1 MRFSKVEALLRGH
14 RTVSVPAGL
23 LLVFAGVDLLFN
35 PPKGQ
40 FIELFGIPFLAAGLS
55 VLALVFRRRDAFV
68 AGEVRRTLGSRLI
81 ERLTLRGWLVRY
93 LPAMAI
99 AIIALDLAY
108 NLAVFGEISIGTE
121 DTAVLLFAVAMFAYP
136 LVPAGYERERDF
148 VLLFIGVLIA
158 ILVLPLLLA
167 RLYYQD
173 FERSVDIYSW
183 TALAPQTAW
192 TLNLLGVPAEVRAFP
207 WTTAPAVAFVTQ
219 GGTQLTVIITTSCS
233 GIYSFGI
240 FASAFVA
247 FVLTEYERFEPRVF
261 VLLGLGF
268 LTSYVANILRM
279 VMIVLFGVYSATPE
293 ASLQNMLVAHS
304 NLGWI
309 IFLGW
314 ITLFWAIV
322 FRFFV
327 RRPGPAP
334 KPEPRKRGVLC
345 GICGDVLTPALP
357 GYRCECGKFYHVA
370 CAATVEQ
377 CPRCHRRMKVG
388 EASGLP
394 ASL

>member
-1 MRFSKVEALLRGH
+1 MRFSEVEAFLRRH
-14 RTVSVPAGL
+14 RTVSVLAGL
-23 LLVFAGVDLLFN
+23 LLVFTGVDLLFN

-40 FIELFGIPFLAAGLS
+40 LIELFGIPFLAAGLS
-55 VLALVFRRRDAFV
+55 VLALVFRRGDAFV

-81 ERLTLRGWLVRY
+81 DRLTLRRRIVPF
-93 LPAMAI
+93 LPAAAI
-99 AIIALDLAY
+99 AIIAMDLAY
-108 NLAVFGEISIGTE
+108 NLLVFGGLSIGTE
-121 DTAVLLFAVAMFAYP
+121 DTAVLLFAAAMFAYP
-136 LVPAGYERERDF
+136 LVPADFGRERDF
-148 VLLFIGVLIA
+148 VLLFMGVFIA
-158 ILVLPLLLA
+158 ILVVPLLLA
-167 RLYYQD
+167 RVYYQD
-173 FERSVDIYSW
+173 LERSVDIYSW

-192 TLNLLGVPAEVRAFP
+192 TLNLLGVPARAEAFP
-207 WTTAPAVAFVTQ
+207 WTTAPGVTFVTQ
-219 GGTQLTVIITTSCS
+219 GGVQLTVIITTACS

-247 FVLTEYERFEPRVF
+247 FVLTEYERLEPRVF

-268 LTSYVANILRM
+268 VTAYVANILRM

-304 NLGWI
+304 NLGWV

-345 GICGDVLTPALP
+345 GICEDVLTRALP

-370 CAATVEQ
+370 CAATVEE
-377 CPRCHRRMKVG
+377 CPRCRRRMPRG
-388 EASGLP
+388 ASP
-394 ASL
+394 APGS

>member
-1 MRFSKVEALLRGH
+1 MRFSKVEALLRRH
-14 RTVSVPAGL
+14 RTVSVLAGL

-40 FIELFGIPFLAAGLS
+40 FIEFFGIPFLVAGLA

-81 ERLTLRGWLVRY
+81 DRLTFGRRIVPF
-93 LPAMAI
+93 LPAAAI
-99 AIIALDLAY
+99 AIITMDLAY
-108 NLAVFGEISIGTE
+108 NLLVFGGLSIGTE
-121 DTAVLLFAVAMFAYP
+121 DTAVLLFAAALFVYP
-136 LVPAGYERERDF
+136 LVPAGFGRERDF
-148 VLLFIGVLIA
+148 VLLFMGVFIA
-158 ILVLPLLLA
+158 ILVVPLLLA

-173 FERSVDIYSW
+173 LERSVDIYSW

-192 TLNLLGVPAEVRAFP
+192 TLNLLGVPARVEAFP
-207 WTTAPAVAFVTQ
+207 WTTAPGVTFATQ
-219 GGTQLTVIITTSCS
+219 SGAQLTVIITTACS

-268 LTSYVANILRM
+268 ATAYVANVLRM

-314 ITLFWAIV
+314 ISLFWAIV
-322 FRFFV
+322 FKFVV

-345 GICGDVLTPALP
+345 GICEDVLTPALP

-370 CAATVEQ
+370 CAVTVEE
-377 CPRCHRRMKVG
+377 CSKCHRPMRTAPAHSSG
-388 EASGLP
+388 SEA
-394 ASL
+394 